1 MPPCSKRRNHD
12 QPGLQLLPLPISL
25 TGKISMTAVASKDV
39 SSGIHANE
47 VRTQRQHNAKH
58 QQFVA
63 ITTLNHGSH

>member
-1 MPPCSKRRNHD
+1 
-12 QPGLQLLPLPISL
+12 
-25 TGKISMTAVASKDV
+25 MTAVASKDV

-47 VRTQRQHNAKH
+47 VRTQRQHNTKH